1 MNLQQINLKQFMPT
15 VLFFGITGGL
25 LQILITILPIKVWWI
40 LPVYPIVIILTVL
53 TLKVK
58 KQMEIT
64 YLKAFLTLV
73 LTIMLMT
80 YILYFYIFLFENVNT
95 AITLAGHARRF
106 FSTLGLTFVFSAI
119 IGLFFIKRKQSQAQT
134 T

>member
-1 MNLQQINLKQFMPT
+1 MNLQQINLKQIMPT
-15 VLFFGITGGL
+15 VLFFGIIGGL

-40 LPVYPIVIILTVL
+40 LSVYPIVIILTVL
-53 TLKVK
+53 VLKVK

-80 YILYFYIFLFENVNT
+80 YMLYFYIILFENVNT
-95 AITLAGHARRF
+95 AITLSGHARRF
-106 FSTLGLTFVFSAI
+106 FSTLGITILLSAVI
-119 IGLFFIKRKQSQAQT
+119 ALLFLKRNQSKIQT
-134 T
+134 I

>member
-106 FSTLGLTFVFSAI
+106 FSTLGLTIVFSAI

>member
-1 MNLQQINLKQFMPT
+1 MNLEQINLKRIMPT
-15 VLFFGITGGL
+15 VLFFGIIGGL

-40 LPVYPIVIILTVL
+40 LSVYPVVIFLTVL
-53 TLKVK
+53 ALKVK

-64 YLKAFLTLV
+64 YLKAFATLV

-80 YILYFYIFLFENVNT
+80 YMLYFYIILFENVNT

-106 FSTLGLTFVFSAI
+106 FSTLGLTIIFSAV
-119 IGLFFIKRKQSQAQT
+119 IGLIFIKRKQSQAQT

>member
-1 MNLQQINLKQFMPT
+1 MNLQQINLKQIMPT
-15 VLFFGITGGL
+15 VLFFGIIGGL

-40 LPVYPIVIILTVL
+40 LSVYPIVIILTVL
-53 TLKVK
+53 VLKVK

-64 YLKAFLTLV
+64 CLKAFLVLV

-80 YILYFYIFLFENVNT
+80 YMLYFYIILFENVNT

-106 FSTLGLTFVFSAI
+106 FSTLGITILLSAVI
-119 IGLFFIKRKQSQAQT
+119 ALLFLKRNQSKIQT
-134 T
+134 I

>member
-1 MNLQQINLKQFMPT
+1 MSLQEINLKQIIPI
-15 VLFFGITGGL
+15 VLLFGITGGL
-25 LQILITILPIKVWWI
+25 LQILITVLPIKVWWI
-40 LPVYPIVIILTVL
+40 LSVYPIVIILTVL

-80 YILYFYIFLFENVNT
+80 YILYFYVILFENVNT
-95 AITLAGHARRF
+95 AITLVGHARRF
-106 FSTLGLTFVFSAI
+106 FSTLGITVILSALI
-119 IGLFFIKRKQSQAQT
+119 ALLFFKRHQSKIQT
-134 T
+134 I

>member
-1 MNLQQINLKQFMPT
+1 MNLQQINLKQIMPK
-15 VLFFGITGGL
+15 VLFFGIIGGL

-40 LPVYPIVIILTVL
+40 LSVYPIVIILTGLV
-53 TLKVK
+53 LKVK

-64 YLKAFLTLV
+64 CLKAFLVLV

-80 YILYFYIFLFENVNT
+80 YMLYFYIILFENVNT

-106 FSTLGLTFVFSAI
+106 FSTLGITILLSAVI
-119 IGLFFIKRKQSQAQT
+119 ALLFLKRNQSKIQT
-134 T
+134 I

>member
-1 MNLQQINLKQFMPT
+1 MNLQQINLKQIMPT
-15 VLFFGITGGL
+15 VLFFGIIGGL

-40 LPVYPIVIILTVL
+40 LSVYPIVIILTVL
-53 TLKVK
+53 VLKVK

-64 YLKAFLTLV
+64 YLKAFLVLV

-80 YILYFYIFLFENVNT
+80 YMLYFYIILFENVNT

-106 FSTLGLTFVFSAI
+106 FSTLAI
-119 IGLFFIKRKQSQAQT
+119 TILLSSVIALLFLKRNQSKIQT
-134 T
+134 I

>member
-1 MNLQQINLKQFMPT
+1 MSLQEINLKQIMPI
-15 VLFFGITGGL
+15 VLLFGITGGL
-25 LQILITILPIKVWWI
+25 LQILITVLPIKVWWI
-40 LPVYPIVIILTVL
+40 LSVYPIVIILTVL

-73 LTIMLMT
+73 LTIILMT
-80 YILYFYIFLFENVNT
+80 YILYFYIILFENVNT

-106 FSTLGLTFVFSAI
+106 FSTLGITVILSALI
-119 IGLFFIKRKQSQAQT
+119 ALLFFKRHQSKIQT
-134 T
+134 I